1 MESILKKVS
10 VLFAAFLFLFSIN
23 ATAIDAQDLSSY
35 LKQLNN
41 LTARFVQHTHDGQ
54 GSLLQT
60 QTGKIYLQHPNKFRW
75 ESEPPFEQLLLTNG
89 STLWQYD
96 QDLEQVTVQTLDQ
109 RISATPALLLSGNF
123 QDIEKEYDIYA
134 EELQEEHHFV
144 LIPKRA
150 DSLFDRLRM
159 EFDRDKM
166 LRRMIIKD
174 EVGQKTVI
182 SLSNFDTQGVLKP
195 ELFNFVAP
203 EGVDVITSDF

>member
-96 QDLEQVTVQTLDQ
+96 QDLDQVTVQTLDQ

-182 SLSNFDTQGVLKP
+182 SLSNFNNQGALKS
-195 ELFNFVAP
+195 ELFNFIAP